1 MASRNIGARMGEIST
16 LIYLIFPFYGIYATR
31 NQDNFVLNIIV
42 VLIFT
47 IVYSGLILFQQKI
60 NYKLNLTLFI
70 IHLIAI
76 VYFVAVFSPMLSLF
90 FFFSAFAIPFMFK
103 ASVKSIEFGLLM
115 LTMVS
120 CVIVTI
126 YQDDISSLV
135 SLLIYYIV
143 IMALLF
149 GNFSTAKHRETR
161 RQLEAKNKY
170 INVLIAEQER
180 NRIGQDLHDTLGHVF
195 ASLSLKSELAFKLIE
210 SNPEAAKEEIKNI
223 NDISKETLNKVR
235 HIIENLKVQ
244 NFEDE
249 VTSIDN
255 ILQDANIEFT
265 FKNKQGANS
274 LNPAK
279 QSILAM
285 IFREMINNIIKHA
298 QATKVEGKLENNQES
313 IQLLVK
319 DNGIGIKNPK
329 EIKLKSISD
338 RVELLHGIL
347 EVESVNGTQLKITI
361 PREGVQ

>member
-1 MASRNIGARMGEIST
+1 MTRRDFGARMGEISS
-16 LIYLIFPFYGIYATR
+16 LIYLIFPFYGVYLTR
-31 NQDNFVLNIIV
+31 NREEFILNIIV
-42 VLIFT
+42 VFIFT
-47 IVYSGLILFQQKI
+47 IAYSGLILFHQKL
-60 NYKLNLTLFI
+60 NHRLNLTLFI
-70 IHLIAI
+70 VHLIAI
-76 VYFVAVFSPMLSLF
+76 IYFVALFSPMLSLF

-103 ASVKSIEFGLLM
+103 ASVKSIEFLLLL

-120 CVIVTI
+120 CLIVTV
-126 YQDDISSLV
+126 YQDDIFSLV

-143 IMALLF
+143 ILALLF
-149 GNFSTAKHRETR
+149 GNFSTAKDRETR

-210 SNPEAAKEEIKNI
+210 TNPESAKEEIKNI
-223 NDISKETLNKVR
+223 NEISKETLNKVR

-249 VTSIDN
+249 IISIDN
-255 ILQDANIEFT
+255 ILHDANIEFS
-265 FKNKQGANS
+265 FENKQGANS

-298 QATKVEGKLENNQES
+298 QATKVESKLENNQES

-338 RVELLHGIL
+338 RVELLHGAL
-347 EVESVNGTQLKITI
+347 EVESINGTQLKITI